1 MKRNISHMHLANSAH
16 AKSKEEAKG
25 NDFMSGKKSS
35 RTDIYWGALLDISID
50 LSDVL
55 NAENLGRDVKKIIE
69 EIRKKYIADYEE

>member
-1 MKRNISHMHLANSAH
+1 MKRNISNMDLANEALF
-16 AKSKEEAKG
+16 KSKEEAKG

-35 RTDIYWGALLDISID
+35 RTDIYWAALLHISSD
-50 LSDVL
+50 LSDIL